1 MASKRGGSHRGR
13 LQQGEEGIHTQTPPS
28 ATEHDGGGGCQC
40 RAQGLERQVLI
51 GQLFM
56 FERSTDPVI
65 G

>member
-40 RAQGLERQVLI
+40 RAQGLERQALI
-51 GQLFM
+51 G
-56 FERSTDPVI
+56 
-65 G
+65 